1 MWSEVPLRDKLR
13 AELGEPRRV
22 QRLRSSPRFRVW
34 LVERA
39 DAPVVVKQLIEG
51 PNAIDRFD
59 RELAALRLAARANPP
74 VVPRLLASDAD
85 RNVLVLEQLIH
96 RDPAPDWMIGYA
108 VALARLHA
116 VTGSEDAGAL
126 PRWSGPSSQDVDSFL
141 SMLGELGVPTPSRLS
156 AELNEL
162 VYRLAAAEKHALL
175 HGDPCPGNDIHTA
188 GGIRFVDFEQA
199 SLGDGL
205 NELAYLRIGFPTC
218 LCVIAPAEG
227 LLVQAETAYRNEW
240 RSLSGTDVPGEL
252 ADACAGWL
260 IRGDALVAR
269 AHRGTTDHLARIPHE
284 DWTWGTATARERVL
298 HRLAVV
304 AQSSVNRAELSELR
318 RCCSSL
324 RDRMLARWP
333 TLQHLPARRP

>member
-1 MWSEVPLRDKLR
+1 MWSEVPLRDDLR

-22 QRLRSSPRFRVW
+22 QRLRSSPRSRVW
-34 LVERA
+34 LVECA
-39 DAPVVVKQLIEG
+39 DAQVVVKQLVEG

-96 RDPAPDWMIGYA
+96 REPAPDWTIGYA

-116 VTGSEDAGAL
+116 VTGPEDADAL

-162 VYRLAAAEKHALL
+162 VYRLAATANHPLL
-175 HGDPCPGNDIHTA
+175 HADPCPANDIHTPA
-188 GGIRFVDFEQA
+188 CIRSADFAHA

-205 NELAYLRIGFPTC
+205 NELAYLRI
-218 LCVIAPAEG
+218 
-227 LLVQAETAYRNEW
+227 
-240 RSLSGTDVPGEL
+240 
-252 ADACAGWL
+252 
-260 IRGDALVAR
+260 
-269 AHRGTTDHLARIPHE
+269 
-284 DWTWGTATARERVL
+284 
-298 HRLAVV
+298 
-304 AQSSVNRAELSELR
+304 
-318 RCCSSL
+318 
-324 RDRMLARWP
+324 
-333 TLQHLPARRP
+333 